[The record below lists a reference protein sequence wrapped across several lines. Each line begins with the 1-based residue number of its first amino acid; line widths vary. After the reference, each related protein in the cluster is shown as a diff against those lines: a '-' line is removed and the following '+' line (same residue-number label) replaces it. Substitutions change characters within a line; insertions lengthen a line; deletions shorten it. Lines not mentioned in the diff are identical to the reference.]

1 MFQLGDIL
9 KTIREEKGLQLSEIQ
24 QQTGIDASQLSR
36 FETGKR
42 LPTVEQLDILSN
54 LYQID
59 SALLRIERESDK
71 IITSFDDPELGLKS
85 LEVAKEKLLL
95 GQKYLNMFRDSNLSE
110 PLGLSSRRY
119 IGSKAKLVD
128 WIFETL
134 AAETHDVHSF
144 CDIFAGTGV
153 VGEYAVQMYD
163 HIILNDLLY
172 SNNVIYNAF
181 FAPGK
186 WDREKLCDIITGY
199 NALDTDTIQPNYFS
213 DNFGGKFFEESE
225 AKRIGYIRQDIE
237 NRRHTLTEKEYNVLL
252 ATLIYNIDKIANT
265 LGHFEAY
272 IQKPIAHKPLYLK
285 LIEAKSIPG
294 VQIYRDDA
302 NHLARRIHSDLVYID
317 PPYNSRQ
324 YSRFYHVYETL
335 VKWDYP
341 DLFGVAMKPRPEN
354 MSDYCSNRA
363 ADAMRDLV
371 QHLDSHYIA
380 VSYNNTYKSK
390 SSSSENKIQLE
401 ELRGILEDV
410 GPTTV
415 HEHKHRAFNAGK
427 TDFKDH
433 KEYLFIT
440 TVNE

>member
-1 MFQLGDIL
+1 M
-9 KTIREEKGLQLSEIQ
+9 
-24 QQTGIDASQLSR
+24 SQLSR

-42 LPTVEQLDILSN
+42 LPTVEQLDLLSA

-59 SALLRIERESDK
+59 SSLLRIERESDR

-85 LEVAKEKLLL
+85 LEVAKEKLTQ
-95 GQKYLNMFRDSNLSE
+95 GQKYLNMFRDSNLAE

-128 WIFETL
+128 WIYETI
-134 AAETHDVHSF
+134 AEETNDIHSF

-153 VGEYAVQMYD
+153 VAERAVQLYD
-163 HIILNDLLY
+163 NVILNDLLY
-172 SNNVIYNAF
+172 SNNVIYKAF
-181 FAPGK
+181 FAPGE
-186 WDREKLCDIITGY
+186 WNREKLCDIITGY
-199 NALDTDTIQPNYFS
+199 NALDPDRIQPNYFS

-237 NRRHTLTEKEYNVLL
+237 NRRHSLTEKEYAVLIG
-252 ATLIYNIDKIANT
+252 TLIYNIDKIANT

-272 IQKPIAHKPLYLK
+272 IQKPISHKPLYLK
-285 LIEAKSIPG
+285 LIEARTVPG
-294 VQIYRDDA
+294 IQIYREDA
-302 NHLARRIHSDLVYID
+302 NQLARHIHTDLVYID

-341 DLFGVAMKPRPEN
+341 DLFGVAMKPAPEN

-363 ADAMRDLV
+363 GAAMLDLV
-371 QHLDSHYIA
+371 QHLDCHYIA

-401 ELRGILEDV
+401 ELRNILETV

-440 TVNE
+440 TVND